1 MGTDQG
7 IGLLKGA
14 TYGLV
19 DVPEVSWTGHGG
31 RGCLIIGLIIL
42 FFPIG
47 LLFLLI
53 KPTYQCRSC
62 GYRFQT

>member
-1 MGTDQG
+1 MGWLTCPKCHGQ
-7 IGLLKGA
+7 A
-14 TYGLV
+14 T
-19 DVPEVSWTGHGG
+19 GG